1 MKMIKAVIRPEK
13 EFDVVHGL
21 EKEGF
26 YSLTKLDVLGRGKQ
40 KGVQVG
46 SATYDELAKL
56 MLILVVE
63 DKDAATVI
71 ETIRASAQTGNFGDG
86 KIFVSDVNEA
96 YTIRTG
102 RNKL

>member
-1 MKMIKAVIRPEK
+1 MKMIKAIIRPER
-13 EFDVVHGL
+13 EFDVVKGL

-26 YSLTKLDVLGRGKQ
+26 NSMTKLDVLGRGRQ

-63 DKDAATVI
+63 DKDAAKVLKTI
-71 ETIRASAQTGNFGDG
+71 EDHARTGNFGDG
-86 KIFVSDVNEA
+86 KIFVSDVKEA

-102 RNKL
+102 KSRL

>member
-26 YSLTKLDVLGRGKQ
+26 NSMTKLDVLGRGRQ

-56 MLILVVE
+56 LLILVVE
-63 DKDAATVI
+63 DKDLLKAVKTI
-71 ETIRASAQTGNFGDG
+71 EAHARTGNFGDG
-86 KIFVSDVNEA
+86 KIFVSDVKEA

-102 RNKL
+102 KSRL

>member
-1 MKMIKAVIRPEK
+1 MKLIKAVIRPEK

-46 SATYDELAKL
+46 SAVYDELAKL
-56 MLILVVE
+56 MLMIVVE
-63 DKDAATVI
+63 DKDAPKVVQTI
-71 ETIRASAQTGNFGDG
+71 ESHAKTGNFGDG
-86 KIFVSDVNEA
+86 KIFISDVAEA

-102 RNKL
+102 KNRL

>member
-1 MKMIKAVIRPEK
+1 MIKAVIRPEK
-13 EFDVVHGL
+13 EFDVIRGL

-26 YSLTKLDVLGRGKQ
+26 NSMTKLDVLGRGRQ

-56 MLILVVE
+56 MLFIVVE
-63 DKDAATVI
+63 DKDAEKAIKTI
-71 ETIRASAQTGNFGDG
+71 EDHARTGNFGDG
-86 KIFVSDVNEA
+86 KIFVSDVKEA

>member
-13 EFDVVHGL
+13 ELDVVKGL

-26 YSLTKLDVLGRGKQ
+26 YSHTKWDVLGRGRQ

-46 SATYDELAKL
+46 QTVYDELCKL
-56 MLILVVE
+56 MLMVVVE
-63 DKDAATVI
+63 DGDVQRAVETVR
-71 ETIRASAQTGNFGDG
+71 THAQTGHFGDG
-86 KIFVSDVNEA
+86 KIFVSDVKEA

-102 RNKL
+102 KNRL

>member
-1 MKMIKAVIRPEK
+1 MRMIKAIIRPEK

-26 YSLTKLDVLGRGKQ
+26 YSLTKLDVLGRGRQ

-46 SATYDELAKL
+46 SAVYDELAKL
-56 MLILVVE
+56 MLIIVVADEDE
-63 DKDAATVI
+63 DKVVGIVQDCAK
-71 ETIRASAQTGNFGDG
+71 TGNFGDG
-86 KIFVSDVNEA
+86 KIFVSDVEEA

-102 RNKL
+102 KNKL

>member
-13 EFDVVHGL
+13 EFDVIQGL

-63 DKDAATVI
+63 DKDHKKVVH
-71 ETIRASAQTGNFGDG
+71 TIQSCACTGNFGDG
-86 KIFVSDVNEA
+86 KIFVSEVTEA
-96 YTIRTG
+96 HTIRTG

>member
-1 MKMIKAVIRPEK
+1 MKMIKAIIRPEK

-21 EKEGF
+21 EKAGF
-26 YSLTKLDVLGRGKQ
+26 YSMTKMDVLGRGRQ

-63 DKDAATVI
+63 DKDASKVI
-71 ETIRASAQTGNFGDG
+71 QTIEDHAKTGNFGDG
-86 KIFVSDVNEA
+86 KIFVSDVKEA
-96 YTIRTG
+96 YTIRTAK
-102 RNKL
+102 NKL

>member
-1 MKMIKAVIRPEK
+1 MKMIKAIVRPEK
-13 EFDVVHGL
+13 EFDVVRGL

-26 YSLTKLDVLGRGKQ
+26 NSMTKLDVLGRGRQ

-63 DKDAATVI
+63 DKDTLRAVKTI
-71 ETIRASAQTGNFGDG
+71 EEHARTGNFGDG
-86 KIFVSDVNEA
+86 KIFVSDVKEA
-96 YTIRTG
+96 YTISTG
-102 RNKL
+102 KSRL

>member
-13 EFDVVHGL
+13 ELDVISAL

-26 YSLTKLDVLGRGKQ
+26 YSLTKWDVLGRGRQ

-46 SATYDELAKL
+46 NTSYDELAKL
-56 MLILVVE
+56 MLMLVIE
-63 DKDAATVI
+63 EKDAPKVI
-71 ETIRASAQTGNFGDG
+71 EIIHHSARTGNFGDG
-86 KIFVSDVNEA
+86 KIFVSDVKEA

-102 RNKL
+102 KNKL

>member
-13 EFDVVHGL
+13 EFDVIRGL

-26 YSLTKLDVLGRGKQ
+26 NSMTKFDVLGRGRQ

-46 SATYDELAKL
+46 SATYDELAKH

-63 DKDAATVI
+63 DKDAAKAVKTI
-71 ETIRASAQTGNFGDG
+71 EEHARTGNFGDG
-86 KIFVSDVNEA
+86 KIFVSEVKEA

-102 RNKL
+102 KSKL

>member
-13 EFDVVHGL
+13 EFEVIHGL

-40 KGVQVG
+40 RGVQVG
-46 SATYDELAKL
+46 SAVYDELAKL
-56 MLILVVE
+56 MLIIVAE
-63 DKDAATVI
+63 DKDAPKAV
-71 ETIRASAQTGNFGDG
+71 ETIRSHAQTGNFGDG
-86 KIFVSDVNEA
+86 KIFISEVDEA

-102 RNKL
+102 KKIL

>member
-1 MKMIKAVIRPEK
+1 MKLIKAVIRPEK
-13 EFDVVHGL
+13 ELEVVHGL

-46 SATYDELAKL
+46 SAVYDELAKL
-56 MLILVVE
+56 MLMIVVE
-63 DKDAATVI
+63 DADVSKVVRTI
-71 ETIRASAQTGNFGDG
+71 EDNAKTGNFGDG
-86 KIFVSDVNEA
+86 KIFISAVEEA

-102 RNKL
+102 KKKL

>member
-26 YSLTKLDVLGRGKQ
+26 YSLTKLDVLGRGRQ

-56 MLILVVE
+56 MLIVVVE
-63 DKDAATVI
+63 DQDARRVV
-71 ETIRASAQTGNFGDG
+71 ETIQFHARTGNFGDG
-86 KIFVSDVNEA
+86 KIFVTDVRESF
-96 YTIRTG
+96 TIRTG
-102 RNKL
+102 KNRL

>member
-1 MKMIKAVIRPEK
+1 MKMIKAVIRPER
-13 EFDVVHGL
+13 EFEVVNGL

-26 YSLTKLDVLGRGKQ
+26 YSLTKMDVLGRGRQ

-56 MLILVVE
+56 MMFIVVE
-63 DKDAATVI
+63 DKDARKVI
-71 ETIRASAQTGNFGDG
+71 DTITTHAQTGNFGDG
-86 KIFVSDVNEA
+86 KIFVSDIKET

-102 RNKL
+102 KNKL

>member
-1 MKMIKAVIRPEK
+1 MKMIKAIIRPEK

-21 EKEGF
+21 EKQGF

-46 SATYDELAKL
+46 SAVYDELAKL
-56 MLILVVE
+56 MLILVVNDGDE
-63 DKDAATVI
+63 AKVLEIIQSCA
-71 ETIRASAQTGNFGDG
+71 RTGNFGDG
-86 KIFVSDVNEA
+86 KIFVSEVEDA

-102 RNKL
+102 KNRL